1 MGSFEHKPVLLKEVL
16 EKLEIK
22 PDGVYVD
29 ATFGRGGHSQAI
41 LAQLG
46 EQGRLLV
53 IDQDD
58 QAIETAEQLASS
70 DKRVIVAHCTFN
82 ELERV
87 VAEHDLTGK
96 VQGIL
101 LDLGVSSPQLDNPER
116 GFSFLREGPL
126 DMRMDRRQKLTAEE
140 WINSAKEGDIAQ
152 VLKEYGEER
161 YGRRIANFICK
172 HRLEERITTTKQLAD
187 IVAKGNPRWE
197 RRINP
202 ATRSFQGIRI
212 FINRELDVL
221 KEVLVQS
228 LEVLTVGGRFAV
240 ISFHSLED
248 RIVKRFIQ
256 KQERGDDIP
265 IEIPVIHSQ
274 LNIRMRRVGKAIR
287 ASDDE
292 VKSNP
297 RSRSAVLRVAEKLQ

>member
-1 MGSFEHKPVLLKEVL
+1 MESFEHRPVLLQAVL
-16 EKLEIK
+16 EKLEIE

-29 ATFGRGGHSQAI
+29 ATFGRGGHSRAI
-41 LAQLG
+41 LERLG
-46 EQGRLLV
+46 EKGRLIV

-58 QAIETAEQLASS
+58 QAIAAAEQLASS
-70 DKRVIVAHCTFN
+70 DKRVIVAHCAFSQ
-82 ELERV
+82 LERI
-87 VAEHDLTGK
+87 VAEHGFMGK
-96 VQGIL
+96 VNGVL
-101 LDLGVSSPQLDNPER
+101 LDLGVSSPQLDDPER

-140 WINSAKEGDIAQ
+140 WINSAKESDIAQ

-161 YGRRIANFICK
+161 YARRIANFICR
-172 HRLEERITTTKQLAD
+172 HRLEERITTTKQLAE
-187 IVAKGNPRWE
+187 IITKGNPKWE

-221 KEVLVQS
+221 KEVLIQG
-228 LEVLTVGGRFAV
+228 LEVLAVGGRLAV

-256 KQERGDDIP
+256 RQEKGDDIP

-287 ASDDE
+287 ADEDE